1 MFFTTLSYIFISLF
15 CFSEMKNGR
24 VIKLLFHIIYYTYIV
39 NILIVFLI
47 NPGIPQKKDCINNNL
62 LDKNKKYIK
71 CRKCNIIVPEKLKIN
86 HCPYCEVCIIKHDHH
101 CIWTG
106 KCIGKNNIIFFFI
119 FTFSLFLFIL
129 ISFLNIFIYLIQKVR
144 HDKDDEILDLL
155 F

>member
-1 MFFTTLSYIFISLF
+1 MFFTTLSYIFIAFF

-24 VIKLLFHIIYYTYIV
+24 VIKILYHIIYYTYIV

-62 LDKNKKYIK
+62 MDKNTKYIK
-71 CRKCNIIVPEKLKIN
+71 CRKCNIIVLEELKIN
-86 HCPYCEVCIIKHDHH
+86 HCSNCEVCIIKHDHH

-119 FTFSLFLFIL
+119 FIFSLFLFIL
-129 ISFLNIFIYLIQKVR
+129 ISFFNIFVYLIQKVK
-144 HDKDDEILDLL
+144 HDKDKMLDLL

>member
-62 LDKNKKYIK
+62 RDKNKKYIK
-71 CRKCNIIVPEKLKIN
+71 CRKCNIIVPEELKMN
-86 HCPYCEVCIIKHDHH
+86 HCSYCEVCIIKHDHH

-119 FTFSLFLFIL
+119 FIFSLFLFIL
-129 ISFLNIFIYLIQKVR
+129 ISFFNIFVYLIQKVK
-144 HDKDDEILDLL
+144 HDKDKMLVL